1 MPFTFKQIAITV
13 CTLDWFNEGKVM
25 STIGFIGAGNMAQAL
40 IKGIIASGIYKPA
53 DIIASDISPEQL
65 AVLADQYNIRTTASN
80 TEISSQADTIVLSV
94 KPQVMSAV
102 LEEIK
107 TAINPVATVISIA
120 AGITTSTLAKSLPEA
135 ITIRVMPNTPA
146 LVGEGMSALFSA
158 NASKNALK
166 QALKLF
172 SSVGDAI
179 IVETEDM
186 IDAVTA
192 VSGSG
197 PAYYF
202 LLMEEMIKTAENMH
216 LPANIAEKL
225 VLQTAKG
232 ASILAQKAAENGEK
246 PSQLRKKVTSPG
258 GTTEAALEVFANEGF
273 SEIVN
278 NALNA
283 AQTKSREL
291 SG

>member
-1 MPFTFKQIAITV
+1 MA
-13 CTLDWFNEGKVM
+13 
-25 STIGFIGAGNMAQAL
+25 TIGFIGAGNMAQAL

-53 DIIASDISPEQL
+53 DIIASDISSERLTLL
-65 AVLADQYNIRTTASN
+65 AGQYDIGTTGSN
-80 TEISSQADTIVLSV
+80 TEISAQADTIVLSV
-94 KPQVMSAV
+94 KPQVISAV

-107 TAINPVATVISIA
+107 NAINPAATVISIA
-120 AGITTSTLAKSLPEA
+120 AGITTTALANSLPNAA
-135 ITIRVMPNTPA
+135 IIRVMPNTPA
-146 LVGEGMSALFSA
+146 LAGEGMSALFSA

-172 SSVGDAI
+172 SSVGQAL

-197 PAYYF
+197 PAYFF
-202 LLMEEMIKTAENMH
+202 LLMEEMIKAAENMH
-216 LPANIAEKL
+216 LSTDIAEKL

-232 ASILAQKAAENGEK
+232 AGILAQKAAENGEK
-246 PSQLRKKVTSPG
+246 PGQLRKKVTSPG
-258 GTTEAALEVFANEGF
+258 GTTEAALKVFANEGF
-273 SEIVN
+273 FLLVK

-283 AQTKSREL
+283 AQAKSKEL

>member
-1 MPFTFKQIAITV
+1 
-13 CTLDWFNEGKVM
+13 M

-53 DIIASDISPEQL
+53 DIIASDISPERLTCL
-65 AVLADQYNIRTTASN
+65 ASQYNIRTSGSN
-80 TEISSQADTIVLSV
+80 TEISAQTDTIVLSV

-107 TAINPVATVISIA
+107 TAINPDATVISIA
-120 AGITTSTLAKSLPEA
+120 AGITTQTLGKSLPDA
-135 ITIRVMPNTPA
+135 VTIRVMPNTPA

-158 NASKNALK
+158 NASKETMQKALE
-166 QALKLF
+166 LF
-172 SSVGDAI
+172 SSVGQAI
-179 IVETEDM
+179 IVETEDL

-216 LPANIAEKL
+216 ISQEIAEIL

-232 ASILAQKAAENGEK
+232 ASMLAQKASRDGEK
-246 PSQLRKKVTSPG
+246 PADLRKKVTSPG
-258 GTTEAALEVFANEGF
+258 GTTAAALKVFADADY
-273 SEIVN
+273 STIVN

-283 AQTKSREL
+283 AKARSKEL